1 MSGFLPKHMQVIYLS
16 AYLTVSVHVTK
27 VTLLLRL
34 SLLWFV
40 TVTGIAVQGSLLAKI
55 FAKWHSSFAV
65 SSLILNLIINF
76 QQMSAV

>member
-27 VTLLLRL
+27 VMLLLRL

-40 TVTGIAVQGSLLAKI
+40 TVTGIAVQGSLLA
-55 FAKWHSSFAV
+55 
-65 SSLILNLIINF
+65 
-76 QQMSAV
+76 